1 MPVPHSRH
9 TLCANAGFFASIQQ
23 NTGFCRSSSQHG
35 LVSGKVGVAVAGLVG
50 EEVGVAVGGL
60 VGEEVG
66 AMVGQVLP
74 RLVPPMPSVYD
85 VPTEPTLTRGPHSPA
100 LLYTQ
105 LDHPHSHH
113 LSATHGHEHLK

>member
-1 MPVPHSRH
+1 MLEEEEEEEEELSEATAITPV
-9 TLCANAGFFASIQQ
+9 LDDG
-23 NTGFCRSSSQHG
+23 GG
-35 LVSGKVGVAVAGLVG
+35 DGGDGGGGVGHAEL
-50 EEVGVAVGGL
+50 
-60 VGEEVG
+60 
-66 AMVGQVLP
+66 
-74 RLVPPMPSVYD
+74 RLVPEVEYD